1 MVFSTVLLPLT
12 HLLSSLSSLQLVAQV
27 LEHKDIGFVMVDAKK
42 EAKLAKKL
50 GKCDIFFRY
59 ITKKKMCLAKKKK
72 GTVICFSCMITRL
85 FLNTYKMI
93 LDSLVLA

>member
-1 MVFSTVLLPLT
+1 
-12 HLLSSLSSLQLVAQV
+12 
-27 LEHKDIGFVMVDAKK
+27 MVDAKK

-72 GTVICFSCMITRL
+72 VQSFFFSCMITRL
-85 FLNTYKMI
+85 FLDKHKMI